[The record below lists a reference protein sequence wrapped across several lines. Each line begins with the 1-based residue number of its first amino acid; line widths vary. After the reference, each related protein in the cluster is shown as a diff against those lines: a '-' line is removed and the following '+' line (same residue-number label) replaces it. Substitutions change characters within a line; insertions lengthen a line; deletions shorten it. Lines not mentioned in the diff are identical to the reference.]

1 MAVSELIFVRSVA
14 LLGQL
19 YRRMD
24 RVEVTSAL
32 NIATA
37 SCRVIAVLV
46 MMAAGMHRAALLGP
60 HILCADPSACAGREC
75 RSGARASVAP
85 A

>member
-1 MAVSELIFVRSVA
+1 MAASELIFVRSVA

-19 YRRMD
+19 YQAMD

-37 SCRVIAVLV
+37 SCRVIAVLA
-46 MMAAGMHRAALLGP
+46 MMVAGLHEPLYLGA
-60 HILCADPSACAGREC
+60 HLVCIDPSACA
-75 RSGARASVAP
+75 
-85 A
+85 